1 MKIYQ
6 DNTHLPINLC
16 HIFVP
21 FLAKCNDFFF
31 AGVDVEFWAHEHSYE
46 RLFPVYNHKVISKN
60 ASNARGIKMH
70 FILSQC
76 INLLYTYKK
85 YFGKLCKPFIYFCFW
100 VICEYVI
107 HSTMKAW
114 LSSPLLNVRE
124 FCLNRIVF
132 TSKSGNDKLNPCF
145 FYFFSSFN
153 HVRSEVLSQN
163 VSPTGALCTKLT
175 RVLYLSLKMKF
186 SFFAF
191 LFFSVLGNWTKIS
204 CACPF
209 FRPIKSHRNYCRK
222 HLRDSLCDWSSSM
235 SFAWL

>member
-1 MKIYQ
+1 M
-6 DNTHLPINLC
+6 
-16 HIFVP
+16 F
-21 FLAKCNDFFF
+21 
-31 AGVDVEFWAHEHSYE
+31 
-46 RLFPVYNHKVISKN
+46 
-60 ASNARGIKMH
+60 
-70 FILSQC
+70 
-76 INLLYTYKK
+76 INLLNSYKK

-145 FYFFSSFN
+145 FYFFLSFN
-153 HVRSEVLSQN
+153 HVGSEVPSQN
-163 VSPTGALCTKLT
+163 VSP
-175 RVLYLSLKMKF
+175 REHYVRNWPESVIFEFKMKF
-186 SFFAF
+186 SFFSF
-191 LFFSVLGNWTKIS
+191 LFFSALGNWTKIS

-209 FRPIKSHRNYCRK
+209 SRPIKSHRNYCRQ